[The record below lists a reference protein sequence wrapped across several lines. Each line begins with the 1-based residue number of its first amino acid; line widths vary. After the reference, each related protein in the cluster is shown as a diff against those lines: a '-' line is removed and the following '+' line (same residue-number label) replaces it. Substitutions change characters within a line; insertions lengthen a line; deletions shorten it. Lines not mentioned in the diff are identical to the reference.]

1 MPPLRIQYFDPV
13 ESPSVDSPGCE
24 MSEQTP
30 QRKTIRLNRGVYEK
44 EGQSFSITICTWNH
58 IILSN
63 RIRELIFQSAIK
75 GDLMK
80 KSDLMAVCVMPDHV
94 HLLLAPIEE
103 NLIGLLSN
111 WKSYTTH
118 AVQLQEKSG
127 KLWQRSFYDHGL
139 RRDEDLMKIAEYI
152 VSNPV
157 RTDLV
162 AVWETYPFAWHKW
175 M

>member
-1 MPPLRIQYFDPV
+1 MERLLR
-13 ESPSVDSPGCE
+13 
-24 MSEQTP
+24 
-30 QRKTIRLNRGVYEK
+30 RKTIRLNRGVYEK
-44 EGQSFSITICTWNH
+44 KGQSFSVTICTWNK

-63 RIRELIFQSAIK
+63 RFKALIFQTAIE

-103 NLIGLLSN
+103 NLIDLLGN

-118 AVQLQEKSG
+118 TVQLQEKFG

-139 RRDEDLMKIAEYI
+139 RRDEDLAEIAEYI

-157 RTDLV
+157 RKDLV
-162 AVWETYPFAWHKW
+162 ENWRDYSYSWHKW
-175 M
+175 MQDARR

>member
-1 MPPLRIQYFDPV
+1 MERLLR
-13 ESPSVDSPGCE
+13 
-24 MSEQTP
+24 
-30 QRKTIRLNRGVYEK
+30 RKTIRLNRGVYER
-44 EGQSFSITICTWNH
+44 EGQPFSITICTWNK

-63 RIRELIFQSAIK
+63 RVRELIFQSAIK

-94 HLLLAPIEE
+94 HLLLAPVKE
-103 NLIGLLSN
+103 NLVDLIGR

-118 AVQLQEKSG
+118 LMQLRGGTG
-127 KLWQRSFYDHGL
+127 KLWHRSFYDHGL
-139 RRDEDLMKIAEYI
+139 RKDEDLTKVAGYI

-157 RTDLV
+157 RKSLV
-162 AVWETYPFAWHKW
+162 EGWKSYPFAWNKW